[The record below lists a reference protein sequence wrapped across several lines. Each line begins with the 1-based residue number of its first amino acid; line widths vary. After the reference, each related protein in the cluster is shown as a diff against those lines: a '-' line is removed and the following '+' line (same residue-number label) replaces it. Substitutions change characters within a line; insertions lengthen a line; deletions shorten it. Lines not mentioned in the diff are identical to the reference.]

1 MPNLMKKITLLI
13 LFVMAAAASTEAQN
27 LIYRPQNPAF
37 GGNTFNYQWLQSSA
51 QAQDK
56 NKDPNALDLTS
67 SRFGQSSQTST
78 LDDFSASLSRQLLNR
93 ITSQL
98 LSSQFGEQTL
108 QEGTFQFGDL
118 RVDVSNGANGVNI
131 RIVDGKGG
139 ETTVTVP
146 YF

>member
-1 MPNLMKKITLLI
+1 MRKITLLLI
-13 LFVMAAAASTEAQN
+13 LMTAGAAAVQAQN
-27 LIYRPQNPAF
+27 LVYRSQNPAF

-56 NKDPNALDLTS
+56 SKDPNAADFSLNARSGLS
-67 SRFGQSSQTST
+67 STNS
-78 LDDFSASLSRQLLNR
+78 LDDFSQSLSRQILSR
-93 ITSQL
+93 ISSQL

-108 QEGTFQFGDL
+108 KEGTFQFGDL
-118 RVDVSNGANGVNI
+118 RVDVSNGATGVNI
-131 RIVDGKGG
+131 RIVDGQGG

>member
-1 MPNLMKKITLLI
+1 MKKSLLLV
-13 LFVMAAAASTEAQN
+13 LFLIAGVSGVEAQA
-27 LIYRPQNPAF
+27 LRYIPQNPAF
-37 GGNTFNYQWLQSSA
+37 GGSAFNASWLQISA

-56 NKDPNALDLTS
+56 SKDPSASSLSPFNSSLTT
-67 SRFGQSSQTST
+67 RNP
-78 LDDFSASLSRQLLNR
+78 LDDFSESLSRQLLSR

-98 LSSQFGEQTL
+98 ITSQFGEQAL

-118 RVDVSNGANGVNI
+118 RVDVTNGSNGVNI
-131 RIVDGKGG
+131 RIVDGQGG